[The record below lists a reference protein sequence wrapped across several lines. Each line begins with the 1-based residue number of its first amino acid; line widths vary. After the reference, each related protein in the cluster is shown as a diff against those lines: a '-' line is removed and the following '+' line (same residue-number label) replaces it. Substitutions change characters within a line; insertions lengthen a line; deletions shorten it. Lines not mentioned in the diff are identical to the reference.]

1 MNEPSKQ
8 KDPPAMEVTEF
19 RDGPTLILAVAGRID
34 AITAKLFEAA
44 VLTPVQAS
52 AAPMVLDLDRLK
64 YISSA
69 GLRVIL
75 LAAKQQK
82 QNNAKFALCNLHDE
96 VRDVFEISGFAKI
109 LEIHPTRDAAVAA

>member
-1 MNEPSKQ
+1 MSQSGNEETS
-8 KDPPAMEVTEF
+8 PAMEVTEQ
-19 RDGPTLILAVAGRID
+19 RDGQTVILTVSGRVDAV
-34 AITAKLFEAA
+34 TAKLFETA
-44 VLTPVQAS
+44 VLAPVQGGAT
-52 AAPMVLDLDRLK
+52 PLVLDLDRLK

-82 QNNAKFALCNLHDE
+82 QNNAKFALCNLRDE

-109 LEIHPTRDAAVAA
+109 LDIHPTRGAAVAA

>member
-1 MNEPSKQ
+1 MSDTTAERDQ
-8 KDPPAMEVTEF
+8 PAIEVTEQ
-19 RDGPTLILAVAGRID
+19 RDGGTLVLAVNGRVD
-34 AITAKLFEAA
+34 AVTAKLFEAA
-44 VLTPVQAS
+44 VLPRTQGES
-52 AAPMVLDLDRLK
+52 SLVLDLDGLT

-82 QNNAKFALCNLHDE
+82 LKAARFGLCNLRAD

-109 LEIHPTRDAAVAA
+109 LDIHPTREAAIAA

>member
-1 MNEPSKQ
+1 MSQSGNEQPS
-8 KDPPAMEVTEF
+8 PTMEVTEQ
-19 RDGPTLILAVAGRID
+19 RDGQTLILAISGRVD
-34 AITAKLFEAA
+34 AVTAKPFETA
-44 VLTPVQAS
+44 VMTPVQGDAT
-52 AAPMVLDLDRLK
+52 PLVLDLDRLK

-82 QNNAKFALCNLHDE
+82 QKNTKFALCNLRDE

-109 LEIHPTRDAAVAA
+109 LDIHPTRDAAVAA

>member
-1 MNEPSKQ
+1 MSQTGSEQGS
-8 KDPPAMEVTEF
+8 PAMEVTEQ
-19 RDGPTLILAVAGRID
+19 RDGHTLILAISGRID
-34 AITAKLFEAA
+34 AVTAKLFETA
-44 VLTPVQAS
+44 VLTPVQGGAT
-52 AAPMVLDLDRLK
+52 AMVLDFDRLK

-82 QNNAKFALCNLHDE
+82 LKNAKFALCNLRDE

-109 LEIHPTRDAAVAA
+109 LDIHPTRAAAVAA

>member
-1 MNEPSKQ
+1 MTQPSTEQ
-8 KDPPAMEVTEF
+8 DRPPLELSEQ
-19 RDGPTLILAVAGRID
+19 RDGDTLVLAVSGRID
-34 AITAKLFEAA
+34 AITAKLFEAT
-44 VLTPVQAS
+44 VLTQVQS
-52 AAPMVLDLDRLK
+52 SKTPLVLDLDRLK

-82 QNNAKFALCNLHDE
+82 LKNVKFALCNLHDE

-109 LEIHPTRDAAVAA
+109 LEIHPSRAAAVAP

>member
-1 MNEPSKQ
+1 MDITQERQ
-8 KDPPAMEVTEF
+8 GQTVVM
-19 RDGPTLILAVAGRID
+19 AVNGRID
-34 AITAKLFEAA
+34 ALAAKAFETTVGPVQTGEAA
-44 VLTPVQAS
+44 LL
-52 AAPMVLDLDRLK
+52 LDLGGLT

-82 QNNAKFALCNLHDE
+82 AKDAKFALCNLRDE

-109 LEIHPTRDAAVAA
+109 LDIHPSREAALAA